1 MNKKLNLMGLIEK
14 GKLQVKDGIIIN
26 LDTGLIFGGG
36 INKKLNEIAFRFN
49 EYRLRFSK
57 PR

>member
-14 GKLQVKDGIIIN
+14 AMLKVPDGIVIN

-36 INKKLNEIAFRFN
+36 ISNELNELALKIN
-49 EYRLRFSK
+49 LYRRKFTKS
-57 PR
+57 R